1 MPKTTLA
8 KSRAPSPAT
17 RGLNPNSLA
26 FAQARAEFAWHLLD
40 RPVVALDASFSR
52 RSSATTDQAP
62 RTFAPPVGKQCDF
75 AVGEHLNFSDDSISP
90 TMLSPS
96 TASRAQ

>member
-1 MPKTTLA
+1 MPKTKAA

-26 FAQARAEFAWHLLD
+26 FAQACAEFAWHLLD
-40 RPVVALDASFSR
+40 RAVVALDAGFSR
-52 RSSATTDQAP
+52 RSGATTGQAP
-62 RTFAPPVGKQCDF
+62 RTVGPPVGKQGDV
-75 AVGEHLNFSDDSISP
+75 AVGENLNFSDDSISP
-90 TMLSPS
+90 AMLSPS